1 MKVIGL
7 KLSLIRDKVLKED
20 EEDEEAE
27 EWLSS
32 NWATFTLLSDTYG
45 LCA

>member
-7 KLSLIRDKVLKED
+7 KLSLMRDKVLKED

-27 EWLSS
+27 ERLSS
-32 NWATFTLLSDTYG
+32 NWATFTLLLDTYS